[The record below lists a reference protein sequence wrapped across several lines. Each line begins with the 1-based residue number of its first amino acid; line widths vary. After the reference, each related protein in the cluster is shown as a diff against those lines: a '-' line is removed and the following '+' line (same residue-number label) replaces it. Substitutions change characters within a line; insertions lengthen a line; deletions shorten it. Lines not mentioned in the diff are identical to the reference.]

1 MDTKNADA
9 ATAPADPTDPTADG
23 TPAGTAGPGPK
34 DADPVVGE
42 KPDADLLD
50 ALDEDGDAD
59 EELLPADPDAEA
71 DAPYTGAGAGA
82 AAVVAAGLG
91 VSALTGTW
99 VSRVAAERQTLIG
112 QIESQTAAST
122 AEKIS
127 ALYGD
132 AWHLTALVN
141 GVFAVLALL
150 VGTAV
155 LLRPAFGVPG
165 RTLPAW
171 VRAVSWGAV
180 GLGLLGLLVAVLMY
194 FDVLAPLPTAP

>member
-23 TPAGTAGPGPK
+23 TPAGTGEPGRK

-42 KPDADLLD
+42 KPDEDLLD
-50 ALDEDGDAD
+50 ALDDDGPAD

-71 DAPYTGAGAGA
+71 ATPYTGAGAGA

-150 VGTAV
+150 VGAAV

-165 RTLPAW
+165 RALPAW

-180 GLGLLGLLVAVLMY
+180 GLGGLGLLIAVLMY